1 MTREEVYERLQ
12 AVFRDVFDD
21 RKIVLKDTTT
31 AKDIMGWD
39 SLAHIN
45 LIAAVEDEFDIKFS
59 LQDVY
64 NLKNVGELV
73 DIILACLDGGR

>member
-12 AVFRDVFDD
+12 VVFRDVFDD

-31 AKDIMGWD
+31 AKDVMGWD

-45 LIAAVEDEFDIKFS
+45 LIASIEDEFGMKFS
-59 LQDVY
+59 IQEAY
-64 NLKNVGELV
+64 NAKNVGELV
-73 DIILACLDGGR
+73 DIISRTLE